1 MANFDNAQREL
12 LNYFK
17 NSILWRN
24 FIPIAEFLI
33 IAMHL
38 LMFVTNFVSF
48 GVIETVI
55 AVLAYVGIIMT
66 LAKGN
71 YKVLTIGL
79 MIRTIDYLVSFA
91 KPIFRGSFRFSASTL
106 IYLLI
111 WAGFTLA
118 AYKKSGMNIDDLKST
133 ANLNGI
139 KNSIN
144 MEEAKSFNVN
154 NLTKDVKDLYDNSIK
169 NIKN

>member
-1 MANFDNAQREL
+1 MVSFDNAQKEL

-33 IAMHL
+33 IAMHMLML
-38 LMFVTNFVSF
+38 LTNFVSF
-48 GVIETVI
+48 GVIETVV
-55 AVLAYVGIIMT
+55 AVLAYVGIVMT

-79 MIRTIDYLVSFA
+79 MLRTIDYLISFA
-91 KPIFRGSFRFSASTL
+91 KPIFRGNLMFSVLTL

-139 KNSIN
+139 KDSIN
-144 MEEAKSFNVN
+144 MEEAKNFNVN
-154 NLTKDVKDLYDNSIK
+154 DLTNDVKDLYNN
-169 NIKN
+169 NIKNLKN

>member
-1 MANFDNAQREL
+1 MVSFDNAQKEL

-33 IAMHL
+33 VVTHL
-38 LMFVTNFVSF
+38 LLLVTNFVSF

-55 AVLAYVGIIMT
+55 AVLAYVGIVMT

-71 YKVLTIGL
+71 YKALTIGL
-79 MIRTIDYLVSFA
+79 MIRTIDYLVSSA
-91 KPIFRGSFRFSASTL
+91 KPIFRGSFRFSTSTL

-111 WAGFTLA
+111 WAGFTLS
-118 AYKKSGMNIDDLKST
+118 AYKKSGMTMDDLKST

-139 KNSIN
+139 KDSIN
-144 MEEAKSFNVN
+144 MEEAKNFNVN
-154 NLTKDVKDLYDNSIK
+154 DLTNDVKDLYNN
-169 NIKN
+169 NIKNMKN